1 MKLAS
6 GIALKGAEIKY
17 IDRSSF
23 GADVAVTFPLLLQ
36 EKGSAEYI
44 KTVVPEIL
52 KTLSSNSIIKKAEQ
66 KGIYLNILLEDK
78 YIFSS
83 VSSILDPESKFGTT
97 TKNSGKT
104 AVVDYSSPNVAK
116 HLHAGHIRSTIIG
129 HVLSNIYAAT
139 GFEVHRVNHI
149 NDWGGF
155 GFLLAMYDR
164 YSEKETEYENKNDF
178 LFFLYGQYRAI
189 EEAEKE
195 EWEQLKVEAGELFR
209 KLERGEDR
217 EKVLWQK
224 MVSWSLLEFQKFY
237 DKLGIVFDA
246 VTGESA
252 YVKEGA
258 ELVNQWLMEGR
269 AVIENGAAIVRFGSD
284 EKDVLV
290 VRRSDES
297 TIYSTRDLAAIKF
310 RMEAFNPTRIAYEVG
325 QEQGDY
331 FRRLF
336 GTARFLRLVEK
347 ETELLHVY
355 HGFYVNAES
364 KKKLSSREGAEGVTR
379 LFDLSEKYFLEKYD
393 RHEDMDLKSRKEA
406 ARLVALGSIIYHDIK
421 KDRKLPVELSADISK
436 TIEEFEMSGGAY
448 IIYTAA
454 RARSI
459 VRKFEGEFPKI
470 DEVSLD
476 GLSNQE
482 LNLIKKMNELPKTV
496 DRAEQFSEPSVVAEY
511 LLRLA
516 QDYNSYYE
524 STPILEK
531 DGRVKSPHSLIIT
544 AAIARTLEVGLSIC
558 HIKIPD
564 RV

>member
-1 MKLAS
+1 M
-6 GIALKGAEIKY
+6 
-17 IDRSSF
+17 
-23 GADVAVTFPLLLQ
+23 
-36 EKGSAEYI
+36 
-44 KTVVPEIL
+44 
-52 KTLSSNSIIKKAEQ
+52 
-66 KGIYLNILLEDK
+66 NILLEDK

-164 YSEKETEYENKNDF
+164 YSEKEAEYENKNDF

-224 MVSWSLLEFQKFY
+224 MVSWSLLNSRNF

-252 YVKEGA
+252 YVKEGS
-258 ELVNQWLMEGR
+258 ELVNQWLVEGR
-269 AVIENGAAIVRFGSD
+269 AVVENGAAIVRFGTD

-364 KKKLSSREGAEGVTR
+364 KKKLSSRRCGEELQA
-379 LFDLSEKYFLEKYD
+379 FDLSEIFLEKYD
-393 RHEDMDLKSRKEA
+393 RHEDMDLKSRKSSEA
-406 ARLVALGSIIYHDIK
+406 RCLVQLFITIL
-421 KDRKLPVELSADISK
+421 KDRKL
-436 TIEEFEMSGGAY
+436 
-448 IIYTAA
+448 
-454 RARSI
+454 
-459 VRKFEGEFPKI
+459 
-470 DEVSLD
+470 
-476 GLSNQE
+476 Q
-482 LNLIKKMNELPKTV
+482 
-496 DRAEQFSEPSVVAEY
+496 
-511 LLRLA
+511 
-516 QDYNSYYE
+516 
-524 STPILEK
+524 
-531 DGRVKSPHSLIIT
+531 
-544 AAIARTLEVGLSIC
+544 
-558 HIKIPD
+558 
-564 RV
+564 